1 MKETGFMTDVKV
13 RDLRDLAMVIRI
25 LETFKMVLLVVKA
38 FIIGNTEKFMTVSG
52 LTGKSMVMACGKI
65 S

>member
-25 LETFKMVLLVVKA
+25 LETFKMVLLVVEA

-52 LTGKSMVMACGKI
+52 LTGKNMVMACGKI